1 MEPLG
6 PNHRRNASV
15 KAARPRSSTKGP
27 LDAPDEPTTTA
38 TVLPTRPKP
47 HTPVGCSSGFPTS
60 SHHRLLSTLS
70 AIDSIPVDVN
80 KNLSYLLRPD
90 IYHPLSIL
98 DISPAFRSE
107 IPTPSPN
114 EPLATSLDTLDN
126 LLNDGHFLLAAH
138 FSAAILSSSIVA
150 HNNHNTIFSLL
161 YIRLTCLELTGNTL
175 LAAQE
180 AKALEDLSSEFYYI
194 DAKLDGEAPTKGTVP
209 DGQARHIVPWPLR
222 VLAARLQSIGFGDS
236 RRGIATLYELGL
248 EARKHLSQE
257 GLAEDK
263 KNVWKNR
270 LADLGIRVVNSLI
283 EMSDLEAARRS
294 LANLKT
300 PPKENALATTRM
312 VLLHLKVGDVEHA
325 RKLLDNT
332 SIEPQGILHCL
343 LDMAEGRYA
352 DAVAGWEALRA
363 SHIGHEDE
371 ALIVQNLAVCLLYAG
386 KLNESRDLL
395 ESLVNNNH
403 SFQSLTFNLVTIYEL
418 CSERSRL
425 LKSNLTE
432 RIARQPPSRY
442 RNWEKPN
449 ADFKV

>member
-1 MEPLG
+1 MEPPG
-6 PNHRRNASV
+6 PYHRRNASV

-27 LDAPDEPTTTA
+27 LDAPDESTATA
-38 TVLPTRPKP
+38 TVLPARTKSR
-47 HTPVGCSSGFPTS
+47 TPLGRSSTSPTS
-60 SHHRLLSTLS
+60 PHPLLSTLS
-70 AIDSIPVDVN
+70 AVDTIPFGVN

-90 IYHPLSIL
+90 IYHPLSLL

-114 EPLATSLDTLDN
+114 EPLTTSLDALDN
-126 LLNDGHFLLAAH
+126 LLHDGHFLLAAQ
-138 FSAAILSSSIVA
+138 FSAAILSSSAVP
-150 HNNHNTIFSLL
+150 HDDQNTIFSLL

-180 AKALEDLSSEFYYI
+180 AKALEDLSSEFYYV
-194 DAKLDGEAPTKGTVP
+194 DTKLDGESPTKDAVP
-209 DGQARHIVPWPLR
+209 DGQVRHIVPWPLR

-236 RRGIATLYELGL
+236 RRGIAALYELGL
-248 EARKHLSQE
+248 EARKHLSQK
-257 GLAEDK
+257 GLAEDE
-263 KNVWKNR
+263 KNVWKTR
-270 LADLGIRVVNSLI
+270 LADLGVRVVNSLI
-283 EMSDLEAARRS
+283 EMSDLDAARRS

-300 PPKENALATTRM
+300 PPKEQTLATIRM
-312 VLLHLKVGDVEHA
+312 VLLHLKVGDVEAA
-325 RKLLDNT
+325 RKLLDDT
-332 SIEPQGILHCL
+332 SIEADGILHCL

-352 DAVAGWEALRA
+352 DAVFGWEALRA

-371 ALIVQNLAVCLLYAG
+371 ALITQNLAVCLLYAG

-403 SFQSLTFNLVTIYEL
+403 SFQSLTFNLATIYEL

-432 RIARQPPSRY
+432 RIASQPPSRY

-449 ADFKV
+449 ADFKM

>member
-1 MEPLG
+1 MDSSG
-6 PNHRRNASV
+6 AKHRRNASV

-27 LDAPDEPTTTA
+27 LDAPDDSATTA
-38 TVLPTRPKP
+38 TVLPTRPKSR
-47 HTPVGCSSGFPTS
+47 TPAGPSSASPTS
-60 SHHRLLSTLS
+60 SHPLLSTLS
-70 AIDSIPVDVN
+70 TIDTIPVSMK

-90 IYHPLSIL
+90 IYHPLSLL

-114 EPLATSLDTLDN
+114 NPLPISLATLDN

-138 FSAAILSSSIVA
+138 FSAAILTSSAVP
-150 HNNHNTIFSLL
+150 HDDQNTIFSLL
-161 YIRLTCLELTGNTL
+161 YIRLACLELTGNTL

-180 AKALEDLSSEFYYI
+180 AKALEDLSSAFYYV
-194 DAKLDGEAPTKGTVP
+194 DTKLGGEATTKDTIS
-209 DGQARHIVPWPLR
+209 DDRARHIVPWPLR

-236 RRGIATLYELGL
+236 RRGIAALYELGL
-248 EARKHLSQE
+248 EARKHLSRQ
-257 GLAEDK
+257 GLAEDE
-263 KNVWKNR
+263 KNVWKSR

-283 EMSDLEAARRS
+283 EMSDLDAARRS
-294 LANLKT
+294 LTKLKT
-300 PPKENALATTRM
+300 PPKEQRLATTRM
-312 VLLHLKVGDVEHA
+312 VLLYLKVGDVEAA
-325 RKLLDNT
+325 RKLLDNA
-332 SIEPQGILHCL
+332 SIEAEGILHCL

-352 DAVAGWEALRA
+352 DAVAAWEALRA

-371 ALIVQNLAVCLLYAG
+371 ALIAQNLAVCLLYTG

-403 SFQSLTFNLVTIYEL
+403 SFQSLTFNLATIYEL
-418 CSERSRL
+418 CSERSRF

-432 RIARQPPSRY
+432 RIASQPPSRY

-449 ADFKV
+449 ADFKI